1 MKQSGKAGFVG
12 TYHFKH
18 IRNGLVIAKWKES
31 NLIPTEGLNYLLNAG
46 LVNGT
51 DVTVWYMGL
60 GSAAYTPV
68 AGDQASNIVARST
81 EITTYAG
88 NRPAVN
94 FAAASAGSTT
104 SAASPANFTFN
115 AGVATVT
122 NAFIMS
128 AATGSVG
135 TLLSSLLLATPRTG
149 FQSGDI
155 LQASYTMTAASV

>member
-18 IRNGLVIAKWKES
+18 IRNGRVVAQWKER
-31 NLIPTEGLNYLLNAG
+31 NLIPDQGLNYLLSVG
-46 LVNGT
+46 LVAGT
-51 DVTVWYMGL
+51 QIPAWYMGL
-60 GSAAYTPV
+60 GSGTYTPA
-68 AGDQASNIVARST
+68 AGDLASNIVARTT
-81 EITTYAG
+81 EITAYAG
-88 NRPAVN
+88 NRPAVS
-94 FAAASAGSTT
+94 FAAASADSTT

-122 NAFIMS
+122 NAFIIS

-149 FQSGDI
+149 FLSGDI